1 MVLEYG
7 NAEKMCNLLKYL
19 AESTVLT
26 LDQINMV
33 SVLNSPDAARH
44 DTLLFFTHF
53 LLLQGFHASFQ
64 RHD

>member
-7 NAEKMCNLLKYL
+7 TAYTAEKMCNLLKYL
-19 AESTVLT
+19 ADSTVLT

-33 SVLNSPDAARH
+33 SVLNSPDAAQH
-44 DTLLFFTHF
+44 DTLLFI
-53 LLLQGFHASFQ
+53 LLEGFHASFQ